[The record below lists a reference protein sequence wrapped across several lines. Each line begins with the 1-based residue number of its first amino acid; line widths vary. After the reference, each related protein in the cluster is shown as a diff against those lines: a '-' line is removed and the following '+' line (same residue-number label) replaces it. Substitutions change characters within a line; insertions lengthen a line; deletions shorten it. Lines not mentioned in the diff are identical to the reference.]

1 MIILKLNEDVNEK
14 KKKMWWKS
22 KAKDDLLKYSRA
34 GLIIYNKPHFIISV
48 NESCLYEEQFKKMLE
63 RYKGEIIT
71 SEKLSKN
78 EFINELV
85 FDEKPFLKKAIF
97 KSFCELLKKYKSKS
111 LNVFIADIDFVLK
124 EELPQILPYV
134 KTLTVK
140 VEDEIYIRDW
150 QRQCFLEYGIKPQV
164 ITGGNFSILNYD
176 VVADFD
182 MVQNKSLKIEFEGE
196 YKTLFSDNR
205 LLSVPEE
212 LKFLENFEL
221 ENSTICAAFGS
232 HNK

>member
-1 MIILKLNEDVNEK
+1 MPE
-14 KKKMWWKS
+14 
-22 KAKDDLLKYSRA
+22 
-34 GLIIYNKPHFIISV
+34 
-48 NESCLYEEQFKKMLE
+48 
-63 RYKGEIIT
+63 
-71 SEKLSKN
+71 
-78 EFINELV
+78 
-85 FDEKPFLKKAIF
+85 
-97 KSFCELLKKYKSKS
+97 
-111 LNVFIADIDFVLK
+111 
-124 EELPQILPYV
+124 ILPYV

-164 ITGGNFSILNYD
+164 ITGSNFSILNYD

-205 LLSVPEE
+205 FLSVPEE

>member
-1 MIILKLNEDVNEK
+1 MIYFE
-14 KKKMWWKS
+14 
-22 KAKDDLLKYSRA
+22 
-34 GLIIYNKPHFIISV
+34 G
-48 NESCLYEEQFKKMLE
+48 
-63 RYKGEIIT
+63 
-71 SEKLSKN
+71 
-78 EFINELV
+78 
-85 FDEKPFLKKAIF
+85 
-97 KSFCELLKKYKSKS
+97 LLKKYKSKS

-150 QRQCFLEYGIKPQV
+150 QKSCFLEYGIKPQV

-205 LLSVPEE
+205 FLSVPEE